1 MKTVDAAY
9 NGHANSYV
17 IKPFDMEGLYALL
30 ESIESFGYGPP
41 SFRQR
46 KRMME
51 VLLERIVWL
60 ALHLSR
66 RGAVKVL

>member
-30 ESIESFGYGPP
+30 ESIESFWVRTARLP
-41 SFRQR
+41 STQ
-46 KRMME
+46 
-51 VLLERIVWL
+51 
-60 ALHLSR
+60 ANDGST
-66 RGAVKVL
+66 A